1 MGNFSEKIYSSR
13 KDHGQTQLLSG
24 ERVSKDHERMKAC
37 GSLDELQSH
46 LGLARCFNRQ
56 EPIQSILSAVQADIL
71 VAGSELASTSSTKAQ
86 LKRRIR
92 EEDTRRLEAW
102 IDDLTASFGL
112 PEHFVLPGRSTD
124 SASLHVARAVA
135 RRCERIIVTLNRKA
149 GGFDKLLVYFNRLS
163 DLLFV
168 AAWSREVMADLEE
181 MVRESIVSG
190 MAEGND
196 R

>member
-1 MGNFSEKIYSSR
+1 MEGGPRKIYSSR
-13 KDHGQTQLLSG
+13 KDQGQARLLSG

-46 LGLARCFNRQ
+46 LGMARCFNRE
-56 EPIQSILSAVQADIL
+56 EPIPSILSAVQEDIL
-71 VAGSELASTSSTKAQ
+71 VAGSELASTSRTKSQ
-86 LKRRIR
+86 LKARI
-92 EEDTRRLEAW
+92 DDNHARRLEAW

-112 PEHFVLPGRSTD
+112 PGHFLLPGRSTD

-149 GGFDKLLVYFNRLS
+149 GGYEKLVVYFNRLS

-168 AAWSREVMADLEE
+168 AAWSREVTADLED
-181 MVRESIVSG
+181 MVQKVIVSRQ
-190 MAEGND
+190 AEGSD

>member
-1 MGNFSEKIYSSR
+1 MEGDSRKIYSSR
-13 KDHGQTQLLSG
+13 KDQGRTRLLSG

-56 EPIQSILSAVQADIL
+56 EPIQSILSAVQEDIL
-71 VAGSELASTSSTKAQ
+71 VAGSEVASTSRTKSQ
-86 LKRRIR
+86 LKGRID
-92 EEDTRRLEAW
+92 EKDARRLEAW

-112 PEHFVLPGRSTD
+112 PGHFVLPGRSTD
-124 SASLHVARAVA
+124 SASLHVARAVT
-135 RRCERIIVTLNRKA
+135 RRCERIIVTLNRKV
-149 GGFDKLLVYFNRLS
+149 GGFDKLVVYFNRLS

-168 AAWSREVMADLEE
+168 AAWSREVLAELED
-181 MVRESIVSG
+181 MVRKVIVSG
-190 MAEGND
+190 PAEGND